1 MILSVSRRTDIP
13 SFYMKWFINRLK
25 TGWLL
30 VRNPCNPTQLS
41 RVPLNPAE
49 VRCIAFWSKNPEPLA
64 AHLESLRPYC
74 FFLQFTLNP
83 YGGEMESGLPEL
95 ARRLETFRL
104 LADAIGRERVIW
116 RYSPVILSERYSAGF
131 HVDNFGRLAE
141 ALSGF
146 TEECKLSFLDVYPKI
161 AARMRALRV
170 TSESPVQLFALAR
183 QLAALAHAGGI
194 RVSSC
199 GDPNLE
205 SAGITASACIDPR
218 LIERL
223 TGLPI
228 VPKKDRGQREACRC
242 TESVDVGTYQTCL
255 NGCAYCYANHSHA
268 AALRRAQKYDP
279 ESPLLCD
286 SVKPGD
292 TVRERRRCP
301 RSRLTVRT
309 DGFPLLP
316 GL

>member
-30 VRNPCNPTQLS
+30 VRNPCNPAQVS

-64 AHLESLRPYC
+64 ACLESLRPYC

-83 YGGEMESGLPEL
+83 YDREMEPGLPEI

-116 RYSPVILSERYSAGF
+116 RYSPIILSQRYSAGF
-131 HVDNFGRLAE
+131 HIDTFGRLAE

-161 AARMRALRV
+161 ATRMRALHV
-170 TSESPVQLFALAR
+170 TSKNSVQYALAR
-183 QLAALAHAGGI
+183 QLAALAHANGI
-194 RVSSC
+194 RASSC
-199 GDPNLE
+199 GDPHLE
-205 SAGITASACIDPR
+205 SAGITASSCIDPQ
-218 LIERL
+218 LIARL
-223 TGLPI
+223 TGLP
-228 VPKKDRGQREACRC
+228 VVRKKDRGQREACRC

-255 NGCAYCYANHSHA
+255 NGCAYCYANHSHT

-292 TVRERRRCP
+292 TIRERRQRL
-301 RSRLTVRT
+301 RSRSTVRT
-309 DGFPLLP
+309 DGSPLLP